1 VEKTLK
7 KEKFNSLITGLK
19 DQGYKTI
26 APKKDSNLVMLDEVQ
41 SADEIHL
48 DHVQTNNSI
57 KEFFLPKTEK
67 ILSYRIE
74 KNKVSMEEPEGFA
87 VKTVVFGSRPCDAA
101 SLPIMDKV
109 FNWDCTDKFWV
120 QRREA
125 TTIVTIACDKCD
137 NYCFCTSVGLAP
149 DSKEGS
155 DVLLTKVSD
164 DEYLA
169 ETVTEKGEKLVESL
183 GTVFTPADN
192 PGTETLNRQVATVE
206 NKFEIEKVKPWLDE
220 NFVHKVW
227 AEFSTKCIGCGAC
240 TFVCPTC
247 HCFDIVD
254 ECTMS
259 KGDRVKNWD
268 GCQFKMFTLHTSGHN
283 PRSTQDQ
290 RWRQRIMHKF
300 KYYVEKFDSILCVG
314 CGRCSRVCPADM
326 NISEMLEIIATEE
339 SQPVNKE

>member
-1 VEKTLK
+1 VGKTIK
-7 KEKFNSLITGLK
+7 KEKFDSLITGLK
-19 DQGYKTI
+19 EQGYKTI
-26 APKKDSNLVMLDEVQ
+26 APRKNDNLVLLDEVQ
-41 SADEIHL
+41 SAGEISF
-48 DHVQTNNSI
+48 DHINTNNSV

-67 ILSYRIE
+67 ILSYTIE
-74 KNKVSMEEPEGFA
+74 KNKVTMEEPEGFA
-87 VKTVVFGSRPCDAA
+87 AKTVILGTRPCDAA

-109 FNWDCTDKFWV
+109 FNWDCSDKFWV

-125 TTIVTIACDKCD
+125 NVVMTIACDKCD

-149 DSKEGS
+149 DAKEGS

-164 DEYLA
+164 GGYMV
-169 ETVTEKGEKLVESL
+169 ETVTKKGEKLVKSL
-183 GTVFTPADN
+183 EAVFADN
-192 PGTETLNRQVATVE
+192 PGTETLKRQVAAVE
-206 NKFEIEKVKPWLDE
+206 EKFETDKVKPWLDK
-220 NFVHKVW
+220 NFVNNVW
-227 AEFSTKCIGCGAC
+227 AEFSMKCIGCGAC

-254 ECTMS
+254 ECNMT
-259 KGDRVKNWD
+259 KGDRIKNWD

-326 NISEMLEIIATEE
+326 NISEMLEIISTDG
-339 SQPVNKE
+339 N

>member
-1 VEKTLK
+1 VEKILK
-7 KEKFNSLITGLK
+7 KENFDFLITGLRN
-19 DQGYKTI
+19 QGYKTI
-26 APKKDSNLVMLDEVQ
+26 APKKNNNLVLLDEIQ
-41 SADEIHL
+41 GADEIHL
-48 DHVQTNNSI
+48 DHIQTNNSI
-57 KEFFLPKTEK
+57 KEYFLPKTEK
-67 ILSYRIE
+67 ILSYKIE

-87 VKTVVFGSRPCDAA
+87 VKTVIFGSRPCDAA

-120 QRREA
+120 QRREES
-125 TTIVTIACDKCD
+125 TVVTIACDKCD

-155 DVLLTKVSD
+155 DILLTKVSEE
-164 DEYLA
+164 EYLA

-183 GTVFTPADN
+183 GTVFTPVDN
-192 PGTETLNRQVATVE
+192 TGTENLNRQVATVE
-206 NKFEIEKVKPWLDE
+206 KKFETDKVKPWLDE

-300 KYYVEKFDSILCVG
+300 KYYVEKFDNILCVG

-339 SQPVNKE
+339 NQKE

>member
-1 VEKTLK
+1 MGKTIK
-7 KEKFNSLITGLK
+7 KEKFGTLITSLK
-19 DQGYKTI
+19 EQGYKTI
-26 APKKDSNLVMLDEVQ
+26 APKKDNNLVLLDEVQ
-41 SADEIHL
+41 NAEEISL
-48 DHVQTNNSI
+48 DHIITNNSV

-67 ILSYRIE
+67 ILSYTIE
-74 KNKVSMEEPEGFA
+74 KNKVTMQEPEGFA
-87 VKTVVFGSRPCDAA
+87 VKTVIFGSRPCDAA

-109 FNWDCTDKFWV
+109 FNWDCSDKFWV

-125 TTIVTIACDKCD
+125 SVVVTVACDKCD
-137 NYCFCTSVGLAP
+137 NYCFCTSVGSAP
-149 DSKEGS
+149 DAKEGS

-164 DEYLA
+164 DEYLV
-169 ETVTEKGEKLVESL
+169 ETVTEKGEGLVKGLE
-183 GTVFTPADN
+183 TVFADS
-192 PGTETLNRQVATVE
+192 PDAEKLDRQVADVGK
-206 NKFEIEKVKPWLDE
+206 KFETDKVKPWLDK
-220 NFVHKVW
+220 NFVNNLW
-227 AEFSTKCIGCGAC
+227 AEFSMKCIGCGAC

-259 KGDRVKNWD
+259 KGDRIKNWD

-314 CGRCSRVCPADM
+314 CGRCSRVCPADI
-326 NISEMLEIIATEE
+326 NISEMLETISADE
-339 SQPVNKE
+339 N

>member
-1 VEKTLK
+1 VEKILK
-7 KEKFNSLITGLK
+7 KENFDFLITGLRN
-19 DQGYKTI
+19 QGYKTI
-26 APKKDSNLVMLDEVQ
+26 APKKNNNLVLLDEIQ
-41 SADEIHL
+41 GADEIHL
-48 DHVQTNNSI
+48 DHIQTNNSI
-57 KEFFLPKTEK
+57 KEYFLPKTEK
-67 ILSYRIE
+67 ILSYKIE

-87 VKTVVFGSRPCDAA
+87 VKTVIFGSRPCDAA

-120 QRREA
+120 QRREES
-125 TTIVTIACDKCD
+125 TVVTIACDKCD

-155 DVLLTKVSD
+155 DILLTKVSEE
-164 DEYLA
+164 EYLA

-183 GTVFTPADN
+183 GTVFTPVDN
-192 PGTETLNRQVATVE
+192 TGTENLNRQVATVE
-206 NKFEIEKVKPWLDE
+206 KKFETDKVKPWLDE

-300 KYYVEKFDSILCVG
+300 KYYVEKFDNILCVG

-326 NISEMLEIIATEE
+326 NISEMLEIIATDDG
-339 SQPVNKE
+339 QKE

>member
-1 VEKTLK
+1 MEKTLK

-19 DQGYKTI
+19 DKGYKTI
-26 APKKDSNLVMLDEVQ
+26 APKKDNNLITLCEIQ
-41 SADEIHL
+41 EADEIHF

-57 KEFFLPKTEK
+57 KEYFLPKTEK
-67 ILSYRIE
+67 ILSYTIE
-74 KNKVSMEEPEGFA
+74 KTKVSIEEPEGFA
-87 VKTVVFGSRPCDAA
+87 VKSVVFGSRPCDAA

-109 FNWDCTDKFWV
+109 FNWDCTDKFWIE
-120 QRREA
+120 RREA
-125 TTIVTIACDKCD
+125 ITIVTIACDKCD
-137 NYCFCTSVGLAP
+137 SYCFCTSVCLAP
-149 DSKEGS
+149 DAKQGS
-155 DVLLTKVSD
+155 DVLLTKISD
-164 DEYLA
+164 DEYLV
-169 ETVTEKGEKLVESL
+169 ETETEKGEGLIKELE
-183 GTVFTPADN
+183 TVFSEPPSGTPD
-192 PGTETLNRQVATVE
+192 RQVATVE
-206 NKFEIEKVKPWLDE
+206 KKFEIDKVKPWLDE
-220 NFVHKVW
+220 NFVHKIW

-300 KYYVEKFDSILCVG
+300 KYYVEKFDNLLCVG

-326 NISEMLEIIATEE
+326 NISEMLEIISTDEG
-339 SQPVNKE
+339 QPEPVSKE

>member
-1 VEKTLK
+1 MEKLLK
-7 KEKFNSLITGLK
+7 RDKFDALITGLK
-19 DQGYKTI
+19 GQGYKTI
-26 APKKDSNLVMLDEVQ
+26 APKKDNNLVTLDEIQ

-48 DHVQTNNSI
+48 DHIQTNNSI
-57 KEFFLPKTEK
+57 KEYFLPKTEK
-67 ILSYRIE
+67 ILSYTFE
-74 KNKVSMEEPEGFA
+74 KNKVAIEEPEGFA
-87 VKTVVFGSRPCDAA
+87 VKSVIFGSRPCDAA

-109 FNWDCTDKFWV
+109 FNWDCSDKFWV
-120 QRREA
+120 ERREA
-125 TTIVTIACDKCD
+125 AVVMTIACDKCD

-164 DEYLA
+164 DEYLV

-183 GTVFTPADN
+183 ETVFVPVDN
-192 PGTETLNRQVATVE
+192 PGVETLNRQVATVE
-206 NKFEIEKVKPWLDE
+206 KKFDIEKVKPWLDE

-247 HCFDIVD
+247 HCFDVVD

-300 KYYVEKFDSILCVG
+300 KYYVEMFDNILCVG

-326 NISEMLEIIATEE
+326 NISEMLEIIASEGVD
-339 SQPVNKE
+339 SNKE

>member
-1 VEKTLK
+1 MGKTIK
-7 KEKFNSLITGLK
+7 KEKFDSLITGLK
-19 DQGYKTI
+19 EQGYKTI
-26 APKKDSNLVMLDEVQ
+26 APKKNDNLVLLDEVQ
-41 SADEIHL
+41 SAGEISF
-48 DHVQTNNSI
+48 DHINTNNSV

-67 ILSYRIE
+67 ILSYTIE
-74 KNKVSMEEPEGFA
+74 KNKVTMEEPEGFA
-87 VKTVVFGSRPCDAA
+87 VKTVIFGSRPCDAA

-109 FNWDCTDKFWV
+109 FNWDCSDKFWV
-120 QRREA
+120 QRRDA
-125 TTIVTIACDKCD
+125 NVVMTIACDKCD

-149 DSKEGS
+149 DAKEGS

-164 DEYLA
+164 GGYMV
-169 ETVTEKGEKLVESL
+169 ETVTKKGEELVKSL
-183 GTVFTPADN
+183 EAVFADN
-192 PGTETLNRQVATVE
+192 PGTETLKRQVATVE
-206 NKFEIEKVKPWLDE
+206 EKFETDKVKPWLDK
-220 NFVHKVW
+220 NFVNNVW
-227 AEFSTKCIGCGAC
+227 AEFSMKCIGCGAC

-254 ECTMS
+254 ECTMT
-259 KGDRVKNWD
+259 KGDRIKNWD

-326 NISEMLEIIATEE
+326 NISEMLEIISTDG
-339 SQPVNKE
+339 N

>member
-1 VEKTLK
+1 MEKTLK

-74 KNKVSMEEPEGFA
+74 KNKVSMEEPEDFA
-87 VKTVVFGSRPCDAA
+87 VKTVIFGSRPCDAA

-125 TTIVTIACDKCD
+125 CAVVTIACDKCD
-137 NYCFCTSVGLAP
+137 NYCFCTSIGLAP

-169 ETVTEKGEKLVESL
+169 ETVTEKGKKLVESL

-206 NKFEIEKVKPWLDE
+206 KKFEIEKVKPWLDE

-300 KYYVEKFDSILCVG
+300 KYYVEKFDNILCVG

>member
-1 VEKTLK
+1 MEKILK
-7 KEKFNSLITGLK
+7 KENFGFLITGLRN
-19 DQGYKTI
+19 QGYKTI
-26 APKKDSNLVMLDEVQ
+26 APKKNNNLVMLDEIQ

-67 ILSYRIE
+67 ILSYKIE

-87 VKTVVFGSRPCDAA
+87 VKMVIFGSRPCDAA

-109 FNWDCTDKFWV
+109 FNWDCSDKFWV

-125 TTIVTIACDKCD
+125 STVVTIACDKCD
-137 NYCFCTSVGLAP
+137 NYCFCTSIGLSP

-155 DVLLTKVSD
+155 DVLLTKISD
-164 DEYLA
+164 AEYLA
-169 ETVTEKGEKLVESL
+169 EAVTEKGEKLVESL
-183 GTVFTPADN
+183 GTVFAPAGN
-192 PGTETLNRQVATVE
+192 PGAETLNRQVATVE
-206 NKFEIEKVKPWLDE
+206 KKFDIKKVKPWLDE

-227 AEFSTKCIGCGAC
+227 AEFSMKCIGCGAC

-300 KYYVEKFDSILCVG
+300 KYYVEKFYNILCVG

-326 NISEMLEIIATEE
+326 NISEMLEIIAAED
-339 SQPVNKE
+339 SQQGDKE